1 MYTVIYTVI
10 YSAPHT
16 IHTHLI
22 HLKHS
27 QGGRARRPK
36 PNKSAESDENMDDE
50 DSTYDDSTS
59 NMPSDLY
66 PDMGD
71 EEILASES
79 TTSSMGDGVEVLL
92 VYSMLYYVYT

>member
-1 MYTVIYTVI
+1 
-10 YSAPHT
+10 
-16 IHTHLI
+16 
-22 HLKHS
+22 
-27 QGGRARRPK
+27 
-36 PNKSAESDENMDDE
+36 MDDE

-66 PDMGD
+66 PDMLD

-92 VYSMLYYVYT
+92 IYSIVCSTTYIHDIMHFNRVYYTSFTIVVYRLYCNTCYYSPVEY

>member
-1 MYTVIYTVI
+1 MQ
-10 YSAPHT
+10 
-16 IHTHLI
+16 
-22 HLKHS
+22 HS

-66 PDMGD
+66 PLDLGE

-79 TTSSMGDGVEVLL
+79 ATGVMEVY
-92 VYSMLYYVYT
+92 YSYIHIYAYIYIHVYTYYNGIYYNRT

>member
-1 MYTVIYTVI
+1 
-10 YSAPHT
+10 
-16 IHTHLI
+16 
-22 HLKHS
+22 
-27 QGGRARRPK
+27 
-36 PNKSAESDENMDDE
+36 MDDE

-71 EEILASES
+71 EEILAAES

-92 VYSMLYYVYT
+92 IYSIVCYTTYIHDIIHFSRVYYTSFTIVVYRFCSNTSYYSLLEH